1 MQVTRQTD
9 TNFTINANTFYAAN
23 PSYNFIP
30 SGVGTPLVREIVKQ
44 SACDACHGKFKAETT
59 SSAAF
64 HGGGR
69 VAVGMCNVCHN
80 PGRTSNPLADSASFI
95 HRIHNGEEVAEA
107 NLFHGIAAT
116 FPRDVRNC
124 DTCHAGAAQGA
135 QALTKPT
142 RLSCKGCHDY
152 VDFTGVVTTACA
164 TNGTHAR
171 NTDVNSPDFGK
182 PVPCGHQFGAQADDS
197 ACAGCHGVATST
209 IAPVTK
215 FHIPVA
221 KPDPT
226 NIWLTGGTNNNTHAS
241 YVAAGGYIPSSG
253 PTGNQVEVITYDL
266 KTVATETDVALAK
279 HPMMTFRFLRTING
293 VTSPVVFQTYA
304 AGVTEELMPN
314 FVGSPSAY
322 FVWAEPQDGITA
334 PADFNKAGSVYI
346 KNAWKGTGATLTFDS
361 ATGYYTLH
369 APGITIPS
377 TGVMLTGGLGYSYGL
392 TLTAPLVQT
401 NLGTYPWV
409 QDVANPSKAQGGL
422 SVPAANLWKVAT
434 GYTGRRAIVD
444 NAKCKNCHGTL
455 GVTPSFHAGQRND
468 GPTCSFCHNPAA
480 AARAGRPARSSSS
493 TPSTPVAS
501 APWTSPGTR
510 KKRVPA
516 TTRSSSPARSTHAR
530 PATCPERT
538 TTRLRATW
546 RRWPT
551 SSCPRWPPG
560 R

>member
-1 MQVTRQTD
+1 M
-9 TNFTINANTFYAAN
+9 N
-23 PSYNFIP
+23 
-30 SGVGTPLVREIVKQ
+30 
-44 SACDACHGKFKAETT
+44 
-59 SSAAF
+59 
-64 HGGGR
+64 
-69 VAVGMCNVCHN
+69 HN
-80 PGRTSNPLADSASFI
+80 
-95 HRIHNGEEVAEA
+95 
-107 NLFHGIAAT
+107 
-116 FPRDVRNC
+116 
-124 DTCHAGAAQGA
+124 
-135 QALTKPT
+135 
-142 RLSCKGCHDY
+142 
-152 VDFTGVVTTACA
+152 
-164 TNGTHAR
+164 
-171 NTDVNSPDFGK
+171 
-182 PVPCGHQFGAQADDS
+182 
-197 ACAGCHGVATST
+197 
-209 IAPVTK
+209 
-215 FHIPVA
+215 
-221 KPDPT
+221 
-226 NIWLTGGTNNNTHAS
+226 GTNNNTHAS

-468 GPTCSFCHNPAA
+468 GPTCSFCHNP
-480 AARAGRPARSSSS
+480 GRSSSGWAAGS
-493 TPSTPVAS
+493 KFFIHAIHAGRKRTVDFTWHAQEAGPGYDEIEF
-501 APWTSPGTR
+501 PGTLN
-510 KKRVPA
+510 A
-516 TTRSSSPARSTHAR
+516 C
-530 PATCPERT
+530 ATCHVPGTYDYEIAGNLASLANQQLST
-538 TTRLRATW
+538 VATGTLISDPDVSSTYYTVSPYINSGTNYGTSGADENLVISPVTGACSACHDSTIAINHMKANGGQFYATRGSLKVAGVVQQTEQ
-546 RRWPT
+546 
-551 SSCPRWPPG
+551 CLICHGPG
-560 R
+560 RIAAIGDVHQR